1 MNPVFIFL
9 VLIGLA
15 AVWFLSSFL
24 YKPIGRFFCRIWK
37 GATDE
42 INEENESNKE
52 NESEEK

>member
-15 AVWFLSSFL
+15 AVWFLLSFL
-24 YKPIGRFFCRIWK
+24 FKPIGRLFCRIWK
-37 GATDE
+37 GAVDK
-42 INEENESNKE
+42 INE